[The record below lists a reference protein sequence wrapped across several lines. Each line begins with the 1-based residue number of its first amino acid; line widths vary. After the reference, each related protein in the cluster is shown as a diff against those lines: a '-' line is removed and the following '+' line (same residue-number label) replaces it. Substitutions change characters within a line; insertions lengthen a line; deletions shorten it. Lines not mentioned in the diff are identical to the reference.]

1 MSIYVVCPNGH
12 RLRVQVAAI
21 GRRVT
26 CTHCHQQFRVP
37 ADAAADGDDP
47 RQQALPIAVMLS
59 MPSEM
64 VAALPRAVR
73 FVPHAK
79 AGREPKESRR
89 TRGGDAA
96 QKERRALPPGSG
108 GLETPLAPPSSAPW
122 PTPSQPQP
130 AQSFSPQLWNMVE
143 QPVGHG
149 ALTVGGNPADPSCVV
164 GFGSEMP
171 PSTPVAAHT
180 NRRARRGR
188 RVVFR
193 SGGEVAAA
201 LTMLLLVAAV
211 LVAAWKILDSRGVFK
226 NLGKG
231 RPAANGLP

>member
-26 CTHCHQQFRVP
+26 CTHCHEQFRVP

-73 FVPHAK
+73 FVPRAK
-79 AGREPKESRR
+79 AGRAPKESRR

-96 QKERRALPPGSG
+96 PKERREVSPGSG
-108 GLETPLAPPSSAPW
+108 GLETPVAPPSPSPW
-122 PTPSQPQP
+122 PTPSQAQP
-130 AQSFSPQLWNMVE
+130 AQSVSPQLWNTVE
-143 QPVGHG
+143 QPVGQG
-149 ALTVGGNPADPSCVV
+149 SLTIDENPADPSY
-164 GFGSEMP
+164 GAEFGAEMP
-171 PSTPVAAHT
+171 PSTPVAAYP
-180 NRRARRGR
+180 NRRARKGR
-188 RVVFR
+188 WTVFR
-193 SGGEVAAA
+193 SGGEAAAA
-201 LTMLLLVAAV
+201 LAILLLVGAV
-211 LVAAWKILDSRGVFK
+211 LVIAWKILDSRGVFK